1 LTTVRI
7 VGTSNAFAVLAS
19 AVTFLMIDQKKNA
32 IVGRQKSF
40 EAHLLII

>member
-1 LTTVRI
+1 MTVYVRQ
-7 VGTSNAFAVLAS
+7 LKR
-19 AVTFLMIDQKKNA
+19 LMIDQKKNA